1 MNIWKGKRKAAILL
15 QYSQQ
20 ILNENSEFGK
30 VIIKDFEREKRKLF
44 IRDSIRVLEWRMNQ
58 GYNADDFAQN
68 MFSVLYTGRCYK
80 ISRIVKKLLLK

>member
-20 ILNENSEFGK
+20 LLKDNPEFDK

-44 IRDSIRVLEWRMNQ
+44 MRDSIRVLEWRRSQ
-58 GYNADDFAQN
+58 GYNADDFVQN
-68 MFSVLYTGRCYK
+68 MFSVVYTGRCYK
-80 ISRIVKKLLLK
+80 IPRIVKKLLLK